1 MKGKKQKAHKED
13 EKEYKDFIHII
24 NAPSVHENEK
34 IKVVVS
40 QPQSEEN
47 RAMEE

>member
-1 MKGKKQKAHKED
+1 
-13 EKEYKDFIHII
+13 
-24 NAPSVHENEK
+24 VHENEK

-47 RAMEE
+47 RAMEEWYQCYIPFNVAQVTSWFFTHQ

>member
-1 MKGKKQKAHKED
+1 MKGKKQKALKED
-13 EKEYKDFIHII
+13 EKEYNNFIHII
-24 NAPSVHENEK
+24 KEPSVHENEK